1 MIRLNFPLVLFR
13 RLKNDF
19 PPPANFP
26 RRSPGH
32 QPAIADPAHPPGR
45 RRAAPANP
53 HRRRGLKTG
62 FRRNADLMAGKK
74 PPLVGNALLLP
85 QAAHQGN
92 RLVRPAAAVALRH
105 AAGFILLRLLLPQ
118 PHRRKAAAFR
128 QKIQGGNLFRQHYRI
143 PQRQGQNAG
152 AELQPLRPGRHHRQS
167 HQRLQAEPMADD
179 AVAEPDRIV
188 FVAVAQLHQLAQ
200 KIRVLPALAISPRH
214 ISDSY
219 AHNSSPAGRRSSL
232 ARRPS
237 RFLSPLCP
245 AHYTPIGPN
254 GVAGW
259 AAAHSARPAILYPF
273 ILPAFSV
280 HPEHR

>member
-13 RLKNDF
+13 RLKDDF
-19 PPPANFP
+19 PAAANFS

-53 HRRRGLKTG
+53 HRRRRLKTG
-62 FRRNADLMAGKK
+62 LGRNADLMAGKE

-92 RLVRPAAAVALRH
+92 RLVRPAAAVAFGN

-118 PHRRKAAAFR
+118 THRRKAAAFR
-128 QKIQGGNLFRQHYRI
+128 QKIQSSNLFRQHYRI
-143 PQRQGQNAG
+143 PQRQGQDAG
-152 AELQPLRPGRHHRQS
+152 AELQPLRPRRHHRQS
-167 HQRLQAEPMADD
+167 HHRLQTEPIADN

-200 KIRVLPALAISPRH
+200 KIRVLAALAISPRH

-219 AHNSSPAGRRSSL
+219 AHNSSPAGRPPFPE
-232 ARRPS
+232 RRPS
-237 RFLSPLCP
+237 RFPSPLCP
-245 AHYTPIGPN
+245 AHYTPIR
-254 GVAGW
+254 AGW
-259 AAAHSARPAILYPF
+259 GSGMGRRYSQHALA
-273 ILPAFSV
+273 
-280 HPEHR
+280 